1 MFIDMHRKWM
11 KQIGLVIVD
20 EYRTRIIQLCFL
32 QCNADK
38 LTVVVYIHSR
48 VQHKIHKVS

>member
-1 MFIDMHRKWM
+1 M

-38 LTVVVYIHSR
+38 LSCIHTFTSAT
-48 VQHKIHKVS
+48 